1 MGLIFSP
8 TDREGERGHPRATY
22 SEPMV
27 SQDGVRLF
35 VSLDP
40 PAPARR
46 EAAEW
51 GRLAARC
58 NPGLRPIAPEAIH
71 LTLAFLGTLPSD
83 LTGAISQA
91 IVRVGRA
98 VPGIEGGAP
107 IWLPKR
113 RPRALA
119 IEIREGKG
127 ILAEMRADLVTE
139 LTRETDWRPE
149 RRGFLPHL
157 TVARAGRG
165 FRTSGVLLD
174 PTPSLSFG
182 AESITLYR
190 SHLNP
195 SGARYE
201 ALFSLPLPPS
211 ESDRQHP
218 LPGDS

>member
-1 MGLIFSP
+1 MGHL
-8 TDREGERGHPRATY
+8 RGTY
-22 SEPMV
+22 PDPMV
-27 SQDGVRLF
+27 SDSRVEVKDGIRLF
-35 VSLDP
+35 ISLDP

-46 EAAEW
+46 EVAEW
-51 GRLAARC
+51 GRLAARAD
-58 NPGLRPIAPEAIH
+58 PGLRPIGLEAIH
-71 LTLAFLGTLPSD
+71 LTLAFLGTLPSE
-83 LTGAISQA
+83 LTGAISEA
-91 IVRVGRA
+91 IERVGRA

-119 IEIREGKG
+119 IEIREERG
-127 ILAEMRADLVTE
+127 ILAEMRADLVSE
-139 LTRETDWRPE
+139 LGRETGWQPE

-157 TVARAGRG
+157 TVARASRD
-165 FRTSGVLLD
+165 FRPSGVVPD
-174 PTPSLSFG
+174 PTPSLAFD

-190 SHLNP
+190 SHLDS

-211 ESDRQHP
+211 ESDGDHP